1 MGTRLK
7 RLVPYGA
14 RGAALITLFVMGAIC
29 RDAGAQSKVFF
40 DVKTKMVEKIQLA
53 PVKAATEYLLLQSE
67 WAGIAE
73 YGSEFA
79 LWLKHY
85 KRDGDENR
93 ATLSL
98 DLELRKPEGFREGI
112 LLAKDRVEVTVFYD
126 QDPPRHEK
134 NSLEVMMRQLK
145 INSKKATLEIST
157 LSERIVES
165 AQMLVV
171 RVR

>member
-1 MGTRLK
+1 MESTLARLAASRTRK
-7 RLVPYGA
+7 
-14 RGAALITLFVMGAIC
+14 AALAALLVMGAIC
-29 RDAGAQSKVFF
+29 HDAHGQSKVFF
-40 DVKTKMVEKIQLA
+40 DVKTKMVEKVQLA
-53 PVKAATEYLLLQSE
+53 PIKAVTEYLLIQSE

-112 LLAKDRVEVTVFYD
+112 LLAKNRIEVAVVYD
-126 QDPPRHEK
+126 EEPPRNEK
-134 NSLEVMMRQLK
+134 HSLEVVMRQLK
-145 INSKKATLEIST
+145 INSKKTAMEFTALG
-157 LSERIVES
+157 ERVVDT
-165 AQMLVV
+165 AQRLVAGI
-171 RVR
+171 R